1 MEEIVF
7 ARQLVSTVK
16 RGLGLIMKISLI
28 IEIEEI
34 AAMKSTSS
42 IKKTMMSLDLRVIQ
56 TMKTYWAGRLS
67 PWLIGTTL
75 KSETSKINLAVIFN
89 IVNSIIL
96 GFMKLQSDSMMQ
108 NFPKK

>member
-7 ARQLVSTVK
+7 AWQLVSTVK
-16 RGLGLIMKISLI
+16 RGLGLIMKIRLI

-56 TMKTYWAGRLS
+56 MMKTYWAGRLS
-67 PWLIGTTL
+67 P
-75 KSETSKINLAVIFN
+75 
-89 IVNSIIL
+89 
-96 GFMKLQSDSMMQ
+96 
-108 NFPKK
+108 